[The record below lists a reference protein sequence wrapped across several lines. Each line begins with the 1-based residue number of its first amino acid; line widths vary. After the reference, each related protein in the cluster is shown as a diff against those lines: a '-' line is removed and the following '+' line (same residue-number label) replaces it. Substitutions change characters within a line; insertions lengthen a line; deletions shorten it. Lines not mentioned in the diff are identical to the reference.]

1 MALGVDV
8 AQMRWVPTAI
18 ARRMLGVSRQR
29 VYQLVT
35 EGKLASQE
43 IDGVIMISVQSI
55 KDRQTGQRRMLDY
68 GSG

>member
-1 MALGVDV
+1 MALGLDV

-55 KDRQTGQRRMLDY
+55 KDRQTGQRRMFDY

>member
-1 MALGVDV
+1 MALGLDV

-55 KDRQTGQRRMLDY
+55 KDRQNGQRRMFDY